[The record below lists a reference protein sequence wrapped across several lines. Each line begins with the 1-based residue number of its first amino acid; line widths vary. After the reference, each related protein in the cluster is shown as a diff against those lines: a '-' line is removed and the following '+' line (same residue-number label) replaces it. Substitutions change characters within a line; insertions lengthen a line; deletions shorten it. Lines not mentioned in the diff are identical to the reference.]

1 MEKYENLG
9 LVGEGSYGIVLKCR
23 HRDTGQLVAIK
34 KFLDSEDH
42 KSVRKIAAREI
53 KMLKQLR
60 HENLVNLLEVF
71 RRKRRLYLV
80 FEFVDHT
87 VLDELERHPR
97 GLPTARV
104 RPCLLQVLRAVGFCH
119 SHNIIHRDIKPENI
133 LMSRSGIVKLCDF
146 GFARALAGS
155 SEPYTDY
162 VATRWYRAP
171 ELLVG
176 DTKYGRAVDV
186 WAVGCVAVEIQTG
199 DPVFPGD
206 SDIDQLYQIVK
217 CFGNLMP
224 RHRELFYKNPVF
236 TGLKVPEV
244 HAVEPLEKRLPRLPP
259 LLLDLIKQCLYMDAD
274 TRPPCSRLLQHDY
287 FTADGFADK
296 FLLELLESTQKDR
309 AESMPAANMD
319 VAIEDEDCSKEPSAV
334 PVTAIQSPA
343 KDLERSSKDIKEG
356 LAEKRDPAIDSKA
369 KLPKFGSESSCSP
382 AANSKPPPLLP
393 VLPPVQFYGTTPR
406 PPSPDHGSDGTSK
419 GATLVTESAAAVVT
433 AARANAG
440 KKPGRQEGKE
450 GVGGS
455 RQSGGHAAASKPALA
470 PTRLAQQGREGTH
483 NRDTSQSRETM
494 MNKQVLLSKDTEQ
507 SQSQVTA
514 VEEMSKEVGISL
526 VTGNGSPALSHPPA
540 VCQDSPDTGKAEEDT
555 SKRERDGGET
565 GGARPDAMSR
575 HTSLVLAR
583 LGMTT
588 ATDVTTGASA
598 FRTSERLRKTSNA
611 FKKPPQAALLAPR
624 QCALG
629 QISLQ
634 EKTAQF
640 DHMTNLRKRKDG
652 VRAER
657 RELHLPELSLP
668 APSLDPRPVD
678 PGKQKQLKREPGMR
692 SLDSKIPVIT
702 ATDISPGKQS
712 HQESPDSNLPRL

>member
-87 VLDELERHPR
+87 VLDELERYPR

-199 DPVFPGD
+199 EPVFPGD

-259 LLLDLIKQCLYMDAD
+259 LLLDLIQQCLYMDAD

-296 FLLELLESTQKDR
+296 HLDRQRNRLRGLLDRRTPMRPRRARARGSLRQPRERVRIRVTHPLPMMNLEGKFLQRVQPPRQLAGWLVHLQGILQGRMIR
-309 AESMPAANMD
+309 AHNKRTAVE
-319 VAIEDEDCSKEPSAV
+319 IRSK
-334 PVTAIQSPA
+334 
-343 KDLERSSKDIKEG
+343 
-356 LAEKRDPAIDSKA
+356 LAEKVNNSQKFPASDA
-369 KLPKFGSESSCSP
+369 VAGFG
-382 AANSKPPPLLP
+382 
-393 VLPPVQFYGTTPR
+393 
-406 PPSPDHGSDGTSK
+406 
-419 GATLVTESAAAVVT
+419 
-433 AARANAG
+433 
-440 KKPGRQEGKE
+440 GRQNPATVRHHALHTALGLRQHGPNARVTHVRIQNE
-450 GVGGS
+450 GVIKIWIIQRWRRS
-455 RQSGGHAAASKPALA
+455 QPIAQALKRRLLRRS
-470 PTRLAQQGREGTH
+470 PIKFPSFTR
-483 NRDTSQSRETM
+483 
-494 MNKQVLLSKDTEQ
+494 
-507 SQSQVTA
+507 
-514 VEEMSKEVGISL
+514 KE
-526 VTGNGSPALSHPPA
+526 
-540 VCQDSPDTGKAEEDT
+540 
-555 SKRERDGGET
+555 
-565 GGARPDAMSR
+565 
-575 HTSLVLAR
+575 
-583 LGMTT
+583 
-588 ATDVTTGASA
+588 
-598 FRTSERLRKTSNA
+598 
-611 FKKPPQAALLAPR
+611 
-624 QCALG
+624 
-629 QISLQ
+629 ISLQ

>member
-87 VLDELERHPR
+87 VLDELERYPR

-199 DPVFPGD
+199 EPVFPGD

-259 LLLDLIKQCLYMDAD
+259 LLLDLIQQCLYMDAD

-343 KDLERSSKDIKEG
+343 KVPYSLDLERSSKDIKEG
-356 LAEKRDPAIDSKA
+356 LAEKRDPANDSKA

-419 GATLVTESAAAVVT
+419 GAALVTESAAAVVT

-455 RQSGGHAAASKPALA
+455 RQSA
-470 PTRLAQQGREGTH
+470 TQRCTH
-483 NRDTSQSRETM
+483 RR
-494 MNKQVLLSKDTEQ
+494 V
-507 SQSQVTA
+507 
-514 VEEMSKEVGISL
+514 
-526 VTGNGSPALSHPPA
+526 
-540 VCQDSPDTGKAEEDT
+540 
-555 SKRERDGGET
+555 
-565 GGARPDAMSR
+565 
-575 HTSLVLAR
+575 
-583 LGMTT
+583 
-588 ATDVTTGASA
+588 
-598 FRTSERLRKTSNA
+598 
-611 FKKPPQAALLAPR
+611 
-624 QCALG
+624 

>member
-23 HRDTGQLVAIK
+23 HRDTGQIVAIK

-87 VLDELERHPR
+87 VLDELERYPR

-199 DPVFPGD
+199 EPVFPGD

-309 AESMPAANMD
+309 AESVPAANMD
-319 VAIEDEDCSKEPSAV
+319 MAIEDEDCSKEPSAL
-334 PVTAIQSPA
+334 PVTAVQSPA

-356 LAEKRDPAIDSKA
+356 LAEKRDPANDSQA
-369 KLPKFGSESSCSP
+369 KLPKFGSKSSCSP
-382 AANSKPPPLLP
+382 AASSKPPLLP
-393 VLPPVQFYGTTPR
+393 VLPPVQFCGTTPR
-406 PPSPDHGSDGTSK
+406 PPSPDHGSDGTGK
-419 GATLVTESAAAVVT
+419 GAALLAASAAAAAVAAVT
-433 AARANAG
+433 AARANVG
-440 KKPGRQEGKE
+440 KKPGR
-450 GVGGS
+450 
-455 RQSGGHAAASKPALA
+455 
-470 PTRLAQQGREGTH
+470 
-483 NRDTSQSRETM
+483 
-494 MNKQVLLSKDTEQ
+494 
-507 SQSQVTA
+507 QSQVTA

-526 VTGNGSPALSHPPA
+526 VTGNVSPALSHPPA
-540 VCQDSPDTGKAEEDT
+540 VCQESPDTSKAEEDT
-555 SKRERDGGET
+555 CKRDRDGGET

-611 FKKPPQAALLAPR
+611 FKKPTQAALLAPR

-668 APSLDPRPVD
+668 APSLDSRPVD

-712 HQESPDSNLPRL
+712 HQVRRIAYTLMMSKTGWRDTSGEQQNVQLGQLLKVDRNKR